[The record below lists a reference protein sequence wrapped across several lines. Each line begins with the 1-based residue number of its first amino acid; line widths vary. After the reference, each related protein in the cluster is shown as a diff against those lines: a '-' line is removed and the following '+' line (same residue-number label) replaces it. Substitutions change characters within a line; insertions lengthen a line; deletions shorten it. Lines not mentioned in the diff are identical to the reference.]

1 MSQNSS
7 KSKFT
12 LRRAIV
18 LGVVVPAWVFVSFI
32 LAQLLVAVVA
42 QGLQALGVSFA
53 SVNEAVF
60 NSVLGAI
67 VYAITLT
74 LVIGG
79 PWWLQKRRTS
89 LEDLGLQRGPDLIDF
104 AWVPAGVLVYVV
116 LTAVVAALSL
126 VLLPFIDH
134 SQVQQ
139 TGFSGISTQS
149 EYILAFLSL
158 VVIAP
163 VAEEVLFRGYL
174 MGKLRKSMP
183 VWAAIIITSL
193 LFALV
198 HFQWNVALDT
208 FALSIV
214 LCLLRLVTKSL
225 WAPILLHAMK
235 NGLAFYLLFINPSLI
250 STIGG

>member
-1 MSQNSS
+1 
-7 KSKFT
+7 
-12 LRRAIV
+12 
-18 LGVVVPAWVFVSFI
+18 
-32 LAQLLVAVVA
+32 
-42 QGLQALGVSFA
+42 
-53 SVNEAVF
+53 
-60 NSVLGAI
+60 
-67 VYAITLT
+67 
-74 LVIGG
+74 
-79 PWWLQKRRTS
+79 
-89 LEDLGLQRGPDLIDF
+89 
-104 AWVPAGVLVYVV
+104 
-116 LTAVVAALSL
+116 
-126 VLLPFIDH
+126 
-134 SQVQQ
+134 
-139 TGFSGISTQS
+139 
-149 EYILAFLSL
+149 
-158 VVIAP
+158 
-163 VAEEVLFRGYL
+163 